1 MIPIGHGQVNFRDAD
16 GQQALSTAKAWRFS
30 MNEIMMAM
38 PWPSCTMEVEH
49 DASPW
54 KNRSLLR
61 QSRCTVQLGGGVGA
75 NFTVK
80 PSQPMYILYSFTLS
94 LVLKRSVN
102 LFGTSSCKTS
112 FRVFV
117 SSCLLLCFFCFASC
131 LLGSTRIRCQGA
143 AHWAPSAKKQS
154 QASEAYEARVPKWRD
169 PIPTGLGMFRSAFRI
184 QKWLP
189 MDSIFYVY

>member
-1 MIPIGHGQVNFRDAD
+1 MNFRDAD

-49 DASPW
+49 DVSPW

-80 PSQPMYILYSFTLS
+80 TSQT
-94 LVLKRSVN
+94 
-102 LFGTSSCKTS
+102 
-112 FRVFV
+112 
-117 SSCLLLCFFCFASC
+117 
-131 LLGSTRIRCQGA
+131 
-143 AHWAPSAKKQS
+143 
-154 QASEAYEARVPKWRD
+154 
-169 PIPTGLGMFRSAFRI
+169 
-184 QKWLP
+184 
-189 MDSIFYVY
+189 IFYTHLHSVSFSKDR

>member
-1 MIPIGHGQVNFRDAD
+1 
-16 GQQALSTAKAWRFS
+16 

-131 LLGSTRIRCQGA
+131 LLVSTCEETKPGQRGIRGHQGSPNGERPSCTVHLDCLSSDRFFQGLA
-143 AHWAPSAKKQS
+143 SCSTSVHDGHGIGHDFMENLHAFAVDSAC
-154 QASEAYEARVPKWRD
+154 
-169 PIPTGLGMFRSAFRI
+169 
-184 QKWLP
+184 
-189 MDSIFYVY
+189 

>member
-1 MIPIGHGQVNFRDAD
+1 MEVFH
-16 GQQALSTAKAWRFS
+16 
-30 MNEIMMAM
+30 EIMAM

-49 DASPW
+49 GASPW

-80 PSQPMYILYSFTLS
+80 PSQTMYILYISILS

-102 LFGTSSCKTS
+102 LMGTSSCKAS

-117 SSCLLLCFFCFASC
+117 SSCLLFDIFCFASC
-131 LLGSTRIRCQGA
+131 LRPDQLGSGAKERHIGLQVRRNTARPARHTRPVSPNGEIQ
-143 AHWAPSAKKQS
+143 
-154 QASEAYEARVPKWRD
+154 RV
-169 PIPTGLGMFRSAFRI
+169 
-184 QKWLP
+184 
-189 MDSIFYVY
+189 